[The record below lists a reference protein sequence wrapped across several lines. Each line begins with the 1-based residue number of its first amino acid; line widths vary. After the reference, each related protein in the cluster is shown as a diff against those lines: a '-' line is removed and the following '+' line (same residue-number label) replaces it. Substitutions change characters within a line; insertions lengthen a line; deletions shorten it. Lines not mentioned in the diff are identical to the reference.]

1 MRVVWNFRRLSNNLP
16 IGGWHD
22 VLDPERMKMELVD
35 GLRACVES
43 NAMEKH
49 RDKRH
54 KS

>member
-1 MRVVWNFRRLSNNLP
+1 MRVVWNFSRLSNNLP

-22 VLDPERMKMELVD
+22 VLDPERMKMELVE
-35 GLRACVES
+35 GLLACVES
-43 NAMEKH
+43 RAMKMR